1 MEVNSSVVIIIGLR
15 LMVSDSG
22 LVNSKLIVNIVVE
35 MDSEILLF
43 AGVKLNFCESIGRIG
58 CI

>member
-1 MEVNSSVVIIIGLR
+1 MEVNSSVVIIIGLW
-15 LMVSDSG
+15 LMVLDSG

-43 AGVKLNFCESIGRIG
+43 VGVKLNFCESIGRIG